1 MDSCCHFTHY
11 ILSGN
16 EVICWETGNRQ
27 IPIEQRMEIST
38 MKKANVLKTEH
49 LTIYPLSDSEMENLI
64 VEELNTDMK
73 QAYSE
78 MLNGCKQNPGQR
90 IWYAIWKMQLND
102 ETSRSVGDL
111 SFKGLDANGLVEI
124 GYGMKKE
131 YEGQGY
137 MTEAVTAMARWAS
150 EQIGVNYVEAET
162 DPDNKASQ
170 RVLEKTGFRL
180 TGIMGVEGPR
190 YVFKKD

>member
-1 MDSCCHFTHY
+1 
-11 ILSGN
+11 
-16 EVICWETGNRQ
+16 
-27 IPIEQRMEIST
+27 
-38 MKKANVLKTEH
+38 MKNANVVKTER

-64 VEELNTDMK
+64 VVELDTDMK

-78 MLNGCKQNPGQR
+78 MLDGCKQNPEHR
-90 IWYAIWKMQLND
+90 IWYAIWNMQLND
-102 ETSRSVGDL
+102 ETGKSVGDL
-111 SFKGLDANGLVEI
+111 SFKGLDSNGLVEI
-124 GYGMKKE
+124 GYGIKKE

-180 TGIMGVEGPR
+180 NGIMGVEGPR
-190 YVFKKD
+190 YVFKKA